1 MAYPSPADERDDD
14 VLNLVLFIVDVAM
27 IVLGVALWLVGLA

>member
-14 VLNLVLFIVDVAM
+14 VLNLVLFIADVVF
-27 IVLGVALWLVGLA
+27 IVAGVALWLVGLA